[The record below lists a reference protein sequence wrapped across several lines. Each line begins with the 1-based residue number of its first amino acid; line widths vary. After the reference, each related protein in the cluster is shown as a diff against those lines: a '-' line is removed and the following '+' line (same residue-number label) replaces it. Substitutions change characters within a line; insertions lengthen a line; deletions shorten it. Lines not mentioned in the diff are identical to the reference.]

1 MAGGVDFKWNGRFWA
16 EAMADPALSAR
27 LQSEAERLARAADAR
42 CGTGRNQA
50 SFKNRENYVA
60 KVAKRSGTT
69 ASYPV
74 GLVIAANPRSIYKSK
89 HDGTLRA

>member
-1 MAGGVDFKWNGRFWA
+1 MAGVEFKPNGRFWA

-42 CGTGRNQA
+42 CGDGKNQA
-50 SFKNRENYVA
+50 GFRNRENFVA
-60 KVAKRSGTT
+60 KVVQRSGQS

-74 GLVIAANPRSIYKSK
+74 GLVIAANPRSIYKAQ
-89 HDGTLRA
+89 HEGILHA